1 MKKDVVKQIKIKE
14 KKMQLDDNNDD
25 NNKNNISDSNDKVA
39 CFDVKYK
46 VLDNRIDFK
55 TLLAN
60 TCSFDLVRAYLP
72 EDKSKCGDPSF
83 IEQYPFPSFF
93 KKDDV
98 K

>member
-1 MKKDVVKQIKIKE
+1 M
-14 KKMQLDDNNDD
+14 NCY
-25 NNKNNISDSNDKVA
+25 ISDSNSTDKVA

-55 TLLAN
+55 TLLVN
-60 TCSFDLVRAYLP
+60 ICSFDLVRSYLP